1 MSYYVYAYLRADN
14 SPYYIGKGTGYRAWS
29 PNHKGIG
36 VPKDHSK
43 IQMLFENLS
52 EEAAH
57 AKEKELISFY
67 GRKDLGT
74 GILYNRTDGGEG
86 SSGRVLSQDSK
97 EKIRQATQQQ
107 HASGKS
113 GFVLGHA
120 SKAGSIGGRAKSVA
134 KKTASLKSL
143 EKTRELHKDSIW
155 IYNPMTSKRKRI
167 KEEKLT
173 EFLSQGYVKGF
184 SK

>member
-1 MSYYVYAYLRADN
+1 MSYYVYAYLREDN
-14 SPYYIGKGTGYRAWS
+14 TPYYIGKGTRYRAWA

-36 VPKDHSK
+36 VPKDRSK
-43 IQMLFENLS
+43 IKMLFENLP
-52 EEAAH
+52 EELAH
-57 AKEKELISFY
+57 AKEKELIRFY

-86 SSGRVLSQDSK
+86 ASGRLLSQDSK
-97 EKIRQATQQQ
+97 DKIRQATQRQ

-120 SKAGSIGGRAKSVA
+120 STAGSIGGRSKSFA

-143 EKTRELHKDSIW
+143 EKTRDIHRNSIW
-155 IYNPMTSKRKRI
+155 IYNPITAKRKRI
-167 KEEKLT
+167 KEEKLA

-184 SK
+184 RK